1 MSNWI
6 PDMELEY
13 ISIVFQLKLEYIVF
27 LPQNKTK
34 NMSPIYS
41 SSVISKEEQI
51 SESQIIPS
59 WDDGFLNAEFLLFNK
74 EIILMNQYLQSDI
87 WQDDNVS

>member
-1 MSNWI
+1 M
-6 PDMELEY
+6 EY
-13 ISIVFQLKLEYIVF
+13 ISIVFQLKLEYIIF

-51 SESQIIPS
+51 SDSQIIPS
-59 WDDGFLNAEFLLFNK
+59 WDDGFLNAEFLLFNRD
-74 EIILMNQYLQSDI
+74 NSDESVFTK
-87 WQDDNVS
+87 WHLAGR

>member
-1 MSNWI
+1 MIDWI
-6 PDMELEY
+6 PDMEY
-13 ISIVFQLKLEYIVF
+13 ISIVFQLKLEYIIF

-59 WDDGFLNAEFLLFNK
+59 WDDGFLNDEFLLFNRD
-74 EIILMNQYLQSDI
+74 NSDESVFTK
-87 WQDDNVS
+87 WHLAGR

>member
-1 MSNWI
+1 MIDWI
-6 PDMELEY
+6 PDMEY
-13 ISIVFQLKLEYIVF
+13 ISIVFQLKLEYIIF

-41 SSVISKEEQI
+41 SSVASKEEQI

-59 WDDGFLNAEFLLFNK
+59 RDDGFLNAEFLLFNK
-74 EIILMNQYLQSDI
+74 ERILMNQYLQSDI

>member
-1 MSNWI
+1 
-6 PDMELEY
+6 MELEY
-13 ISIVFQLKLEYIVF
+13 ISTVFQLKLEYIRF

-34 NMSPIYS
+34 NMSPIY

-59 WDDGFLNAEFLLFNK
+59 WDDGFLNAEFLLFSRDN
-74 EIILMNQYLQSDI
+74 SDES
-87 WQDDNVS
+87 VFTK

>member
-1 MSNWI
+1 MIDWI
-6 PDMELEY
+6 PDMEY
-13 ISIVFQLKLEYIVF
+13 ISIVFQLKLEYIIF

-59 WDDGFLNAEFLLFNK
+59 WDDGFLNAEFLLFNRD
-74 EIILMNQYLQSDI
+74 NSDESVFTK
-87 WQDDNVS
+87 WHLAGR

>member
-1 MSNWI
+1 MCVWAKLLQSCPTEFQTWNWNTF
-6 PDMELEY
+6 D
-13 ISIVFQLKLEYIVF
+13 FCH
-27 LPQNKTK
+27 KTKQK

-87 WQDDNVS
+87 WQEDNVS